1 MDYTPRRVSNV
12 FLCMV
17 PVLAIALAAPRALRV
32 SGIYQ
37 TVGGVLFAAIVIA
50 AWILGARAI
59 RAGAEGDQKLALTGA
74 LLLTPFALVALL
86 WVGLGP
92 PWNASPAEN
101 VMRYLVLLVSSIAV
115 SGGFVVLTEAL
126 SEAGERQYSTL
137 GFAAAMLAGAAY
149 LIWMSLLLGAYI
161 VKVRDGH
168 VPPAINS
175 LIDAFDV
182 LLDVACLLTYLATAA
197 FAVSMGRT
205 GWLGRGVTRAYVAVN
220 IIALLF
226 LVIRGMSFPDPAALS
241 TPWYTQPGFVA
252 GIPAVPFIMPFL
264 LGVVL
269 LRRAGDKLPVGAEKE
284 IPDDKKAPKSPHLRI
299 AVAAG
304 GNRFGLWCDAVRMHW
319 RHSFTQAHA
328 HAPRHR
334 GEEPRL
340 VVPPSRPDHA
350 RRSKRKAQAYRYRL
364 SG

>member
-1 MDYTPRRVSNV
+1 MTVSGNPLREPDAKGKLRMNYAPRRVSYV

-17 PVLAIALAAPRALRV
+17 PILAIAVAAPRALRV
-32 SGIYQ
+32 SGLYQ
-37 TVGGVLFAAIVIA
+37 TVGGLLFAAIVVA
-50 AWILGARAI
+50 ARILGVRGT
-59 RAGAEGDQKLALTGA
+59 RAGAEGDQKFALTGA

-101 VMRYLVLLVSSIAV
+101 VMRYVVLLVSSIAI
-115 SGGFVVLTEAL
+115 SGGFVVLKEAL
-126 SEAGERQYSTL
+126 GEANERQYSTL

-149 LIWMSLLLGAYI
+149 LIWTSLLLGAYI
-161 VKVRDGH
+161 VKVREGQ

-205 GWLGRGVTRAYVAVN
+205 GWLGRGATRAYVAVN
-220 IIALLF
+220 MIAMLF
-226 LVIRGMSFPDPAALS
+226 LVMRGMSFPDPAALS

-264 LGVVL
+264 LGVVI
-269 LRRAGDKLPVGAEKE
+269 LRRAGDKQP
-284 IPDDKKAPKSPHLRI
+284 
-299 AVAAG
+299 
-304 GNRFGLWCDAVRMHW
+304 
-319 RHSFTQAHA
+319 
-328 HAPRHR
+328 
-334 GEEPRL
+334 
-340 VVPPSRPDHA
+340 
-350 RRSKRKAQAYRYRL
+350 
-364 SG
+364 